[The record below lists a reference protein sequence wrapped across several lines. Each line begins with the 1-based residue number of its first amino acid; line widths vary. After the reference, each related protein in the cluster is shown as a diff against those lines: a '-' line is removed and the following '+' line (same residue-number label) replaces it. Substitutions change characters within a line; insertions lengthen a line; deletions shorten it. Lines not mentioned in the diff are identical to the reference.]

1 MGTRRKVTIR
11 VKDQDEEREDD
22 GKMDD
27 LIMWHR
33 IGHFLRYLGALLLL
47 IGFAV
52 FLMALA
58 VHAGHLPTY
67 TNTLLI
73 IVAVVGVAGIIGGN
87 LTIAN
92 VYTDPEWTGEND
104 ENKRRHK

>member
-11 VKDQDEEREDD
+11 VKDQDEKREDD

-33 IGHFLRYLGALLLL
+33 IGHFLRYVGAFLLI

-52 FLMALA
+52 FIMALA

-67 TNTLLI
+67 TKALLI
-73 IVAVVGVAGIIGGN
+73 AVAAVGLAAILGGN
-87 LTIAN
+87 LAIAE
-92 VYTDPEWTGEND
+92 VSTDPAWTGEND